1 MNKVSLI
8 DEDSILM
15 ARMADF
21 LMEKEKYI
29 VISKN
34 SDLTS
39 FFRSPPFVVNII
51 ITKFKKI
58 EIILIPST
66 PVSILI

>member
-21 LMEKEKYI
+21 LMEKESIRPSKYI
-29 VISKN
+29 FFDKKG
-34 SDLTS
+34 LFS
-39 FFRSPPFVVNII
+39 FRA
-51 ITKFKKI
+51 KR
-58 EIILIPST
+58 
-66 PVSILI
+66 

>member
-1 MNKVSLI
+1 MNKISLI

-15 ARMADF
+15 DRITDF

-34 SDLTS
+34 SDVAS
-39 FFRSPPFVVNII
+39 FFKRPLNRLSLVNMKESPKN
-51 ITKFKKI
+51 TKKAK
-58 EIILIPST
+58 PK
-66 PVSILI
+66 